1 MPNTKRIVGA
11 AGRRFDPVTGVTE
24 EESEAMLSSLLSSL
38 PKLPKASDIAKGIAK
53 FGLYVAPITG
63 EYYAAKDYQEY
74 SKKWL
79 EAKEK
84 YRDIQYARKHGT
96 QVAGPPM
103 MHQAGMF
110 TGAGPV
116 VGNFLMSALASAGM
130 IPVFG
135 YGPRLVKAGIA
146 SLRSAAKGVAKE
158 LKPKMVETEVVKVI
172 APKENQQNFYG
183 SRYDKSEDI
192 EDISGDSGD
201 YLRETH
207 HSYFFKGQEIP
218 IEQYR
223 SLPEELRP
231 LVSKPYK
238 ITVKENPYFPHTDIS
253 DIKAANRSKEH
264 EDILRDFRGEDSEI
278 PTDFTNKTSKLMV
291 DQMGIRNVGDL
302 KPAFYSKLYHT
313 LETNPKIPHE
323 GPAKEWAVITDGKLT
338 DGYLANQGIKNAE
351 FGDSGV
357 LDYLAK
363 IQKKNPNAIVSRDRL
378 MRLVEESPM
387 ANVNLIVH
395 KDRLQPN
402 TMKVWK
408 QLREGKRTHQAW
420 MKNKKSGV
428 PYRTR
433 IKPDKTEISE
443 SKFFSD
449 LEKHLASSKYGGQ
462 GETTV
467 PQDMTE
473 YYHTSAAKTGSES
486 GLRFEHM
493 AGAANDWKFRLETKV
508 GKLMYESQPVLPGH
522 RYVRPRV
529 KDIDI
534 ETKQGFDQFTG
545 DFAFIKPF
553 MEDVHKAWVTEM
565 HPALVTRT
573 PKYYGES
580 TYNYDGATEYTE
592 FILTGPRMLGQKVN
606 TKQHKFS
613 DQETYYNS
621 IWHLRGG
628 LHTTMVD
635 GSPKKVFVVSEHQ
648 ADEIQQLAR
657 AEGRKGKIMQD
668 YEGVDINEVKRLKKE
683 MHEMDD
689 QMQELEKTI
698 EKLGISA
705 DSEDVAA
712 YDKIVNDFAKKK
724 ARYERQIN
732 VSKARGEGFIPGRE
746 IGDTTGFMPFG
757 KGDQSTSTRSAIRY
771 ISRYARERGDID
783 YVAISPGQF
792 HAGGS
797 KPGMFTHYGDSKG
810 KIGEADGTILENF
823 MEKAR
828 AGEITED
835 EARKRAKDMI
845 KKTARMPVELEQLAK
860 EAGTTTKT
868 ISVNHSHPVKNKAG
882 NYVEPSYVVRHYRS
896 KNPIKYFDSK
906 QDAEKWV
913 ENNYGFLKGKK
924 LGAKIEDVV
933 EGADEHKNLAT
944 SIIEISSDVK
954 KGKNDMFAIEIKGD
968 KLKEPVSAY
977 REGGLVMLD
986 QAREFYK

>member
-11 AGRRFDPVTGVTE
+11 AGRRFEPVTGVTE
-24 EESEAMLSSLLSSL
+24 EESEAMLSSL
-38 PKLPKASDIAKGIAK
+38 PKLPKASDIAKGVAK

-63 EYYAAKDYQEY
+63 EYYAAKDYKEY
-74 SKKWL
+74 SKKYVDAL
-79 EAKEK
+79 ERYRETQNEKKEK
-84 YRDIQYARKHGT
+84 
-96 QVAGPPM
+96 PM
-103 MHQAGMF
+103 VHRAGMF

-172 APKENQQNFYG
+172 APKTNEQNFYG
-183 SRYDKSEDI
+183 SRYNKSEDI
-192 EDISGDSGD
+192 EDIGGDTGN
-201 YLRETH
+201 YIRETH
-207 HSYFFKGQEIP
+207 HSYFFRGQEIP
-218 IEQYR
+218 VEQYR
-223 SLPEELRP
+223 SLPDELKP

-264 EDILRDFRGEDSEI
+264 EDILRDFKGEGSEI

-313 LETNPKIPHE
+313 LETNPKIPNE
-323 GPAKEWAVITDGKLT
+323 GPAKEWAVIRDGKLT
-338 DGYLANQGIKNAE
+338 DGYLANQGIKNVE
-351 FGDSGV
+351 FKDTGV

-408 QLREGKRTHQAW
+408 QLMEGKRTHRAW
-420 MKNKKSGV
+420 MENKKSGV
-428 PYRTR
+428 PHRTL

-462 GETTV
+462 GDLNYH
-467 PQDMTE
+467 DMTE

-486 GLRFEHM
+486 GLHFEHM

-553 MEDVHKAWVTEM
+553 MEDVHKAWITEM
-565 HPALVTRT
+565 HPALITRT
-573 PKYYGES
+573 PKYYRES

-606 TKQHKFS
+606 TRQHNFA
-613 DQETYYNS
+613 DQEDYFNS

-635 GSPKKVFVVSEHQ
+635 GSPKKVFVISEHQ
-648 ADEIQQLAR
+648 ADEIQKLAR
-657 AEGRKGKIMQD
+657 AEGRKGKIMQN
-668 YEGVDINEVKRLKKE
+668 YEGVDIAEVKRLKKE
-683 MHEMDD
+683 MEAGET
-689 QMQELEKTI
+689 QIRELEETI
-698 EKLGISA
+698 EKLGINA
-705 DSEDVAA
+705 DSEDVAI
-712 YDKIVNDFAKKK
+712 YRKLVDDMDKKK
-724 ARYERQIN
+724 AMYERQVN
-732 VSKARGEGFIPGRE
+732 VSKAKGEGFIPGRE

-757 KGDQSTSTRSAIRY
+757 KGDQSTSTRSAVRY
-771 ISRYARERGDID
+771 ITRWARERGDID
-783 YVAISPGQF
+783 YVAISPGQY
-792 HAGGS
+792 HAGGP

-823 MEKAR
+823 REKAR

-835 EARKRAKDMI
+835 EARKRANEMI
-845 KKTARMPVELEQLAK
+845 KKTARMPAELEQLAK

-868 ISVNHSHPVKNKAG
+868 INVHHSHPVKNKAG
-882 NYVEPSYVVRHYRS
+882 NYVEPSYVVRHYKS

-906 QDAEKWV
+906 EDAHKWV
-913 ENNYGFLKGKK
+913 ENNYGFLKGKRM
-924 LGAKIEDVV
+924 GERTG
-933 EGADEHKNLAT
+933 EPDELVNYAT
-944 SIIEISSDVK
+944 DIIEISSDVK

-977 REGGLVMLD
+977 KEGGLVMLD